1 MNTTTALTKI
11 EEAQKTG
18 ALVFVDKNW
27 AMEQTPL
34 YKPEVTEIKISKEN
48 DCFNISGKF
57 MPKREVVDRIGE
69 ANGIDFIFGE
79 VHSVTLEDAYCG
91 KRTVYT
97 AVAQGRKRMSDGSY
111 RKSSKCDYEF
121 DPVLRA
127 MLDFNVTEL
136 NEKTKQERRKS
147 AKGEAYGSTL
157 ARYILELQ
165 KVAAQRANTG
175 ARLRV
180 IRELV
185 GMPTAFDAKDI
196 EKPLYFGRMVQNTS
210 YILSTKEGQIMAN
223 ANALGVDVASLFGKP
238 SLPPVAATVVE
249 DADITPT
256 EKPNPEPGQNPEGN
270 GNASDLADQ
279 AAADDVDFP
288 ADESEVQQAQKNQFE
303 EYTLTLEQYM
313 ETYKEHLNIKIQ
325 KSGVNPYELAKAEMS
340 NKNATVESRSQM
352 IDRVKTFLKSKH
364 VPGVE

>member
-1 MNTTTALTKI
+1 MNTTTALTRI
-11 EEAQKTG
+11 EEAQKNG
-18 ALVFVDKNW
+18 ALVFVDKDW
-27 AMEQTPL
+27 VAEKTPL
-34 YKPEVTEIKISKEN
+34 FKPEVSEIKLNKEN
-48 DCFNISGKF
+48 DCFNISGKL

-69 ANGIDFIFGE
+69 ASGVDFIFGE
-79 VHSVTLEDAYCG
+79 VRNVTVEDDTCG

-97 AVAQGRKRMSDGSY
+97 AVAQGRKMMSDGSY
-111 RKSSKCDYEF
+111 RMSSKCDYEF

-165 KVAAQRANTG
+165 KVATQRANTG

-185 GMPTAFDAKDI
+185 GMPTAFDPKDI
-196 EKPLYFGRMVQNTS
+196 EKPVLFGRMVQNTE
-210 YILSTKEGQIMAN
+210 YILKTPEGRTMAT
-223 ANALGVDVASLFGKP
+223 AKALGMDISTLFGKP
-238 SLPPVAATVVE
+238 SLPPAAATVV
-249 DADITPT
+249 DADITPA
-256 EKPNPEPGQNPEGN
+256 EKPNPEPEQNPEGN
-270 GNASDLADQ
+270 GNSSDLADQ